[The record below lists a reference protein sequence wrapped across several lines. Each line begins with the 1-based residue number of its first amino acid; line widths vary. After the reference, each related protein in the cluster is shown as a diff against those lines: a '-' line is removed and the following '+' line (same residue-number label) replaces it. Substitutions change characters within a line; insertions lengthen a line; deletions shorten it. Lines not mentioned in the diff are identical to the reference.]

1 MNDLLRRQQA
11 PIAPAAWLAIDAQAR
26 ELLAANLSARKI
38 IDVSGPHGWHH
49 AAVDLGRLDPGRE
62 TAADGVMYGIRK
74 VLPLVEVRVTFSLD
88 LWQLDDVVRGARDPD
103 LEALIAATSQLVA
116 FEERAVYHGFDPAG
130 IVGMAEASHH
140 EPSVLTRDTTSWP
153 AAIAHAA
160 VALRLGGKPPP
171 YTLVT
176 GPAVYEAIERD
187 TNSYPLRRQIESLI
201 GGEILLA
208 PYARGAFLLPVDCEG
223 DFELVL
229 GQDASVGYEQRDGRE
244 VHLFLTESFTFRV
257 LEPRSVVAFT
267 LSEAVDVQ
275 VTS

>member
-11 PIAPAAWLAIDAQAR
+11 PIAPAAWQAIEAQAR
-26 ELLAANLSARKI
+26 ELLAANLSARKL

-49 AAVDLGRLDPGRE
+49 AAVDLGRLDPGLE

-103 LEALIAATSQLVA
+103 LEALIGATSQLVA
-116 FEERAVYHGFDPAG
+116 FEERAIYHGFEPAG
-130 IVGMAEASHH
+130 IVGMAQASHH
-140 EPSVLTRDTTSWP
+140 EPCALSRESATWP

-171 YTLVT
+171 YVLVT

-187 TNSYPLRRQIESLI
+187 ANSYPLRKQIESLI

-208 PYARGAFLLPVDCEG
+208 PYARGAFLLPADCAG

-229 GQDASVGYEQRDGRE
+229 GQDVSVGFERREGRD
-244 VHLFLTESFTFRV
+244 VQLFLTESFTFRV
-257 LEPRSVVAFT
+257 IEPRSVVAFV
-267 LSEAVDVQ
+267 AP
-275 VTS
+275 